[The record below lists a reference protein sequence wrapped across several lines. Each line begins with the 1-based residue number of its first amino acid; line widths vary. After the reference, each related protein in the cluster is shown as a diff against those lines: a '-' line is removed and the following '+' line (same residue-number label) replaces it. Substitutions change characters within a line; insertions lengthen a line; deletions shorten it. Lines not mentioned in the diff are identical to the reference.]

1 MATLDVAQAA
11 AILKEYY
18 STQRVTQM
26 TYKDAPLYAM
36 LTKVKDFR
44 GRIYPLPMRVT
55 NPQGRAAVFSNAQAQ
70 KVGSNYKEFSLTRAR
85 DYSLASI
92 SSEAIMA
99 SENDAGA
106 FLRLAT
112 AEIDGALDSLKRS
125 LGWSIYGDGSGSLGL
140 IASYTLV
147 SGASTI
153 TLSQVEDIVKFE
165 IGQTLEVRNGAT
177 LRSYSTGVTSSVVI
191 KVDRDLGVVTLSAT
205 SITGSDIVANDTSN
219 VVGDYNVK
227 LTGLAGWIPKV
238 TPTNTL
244 FFGVDRTSDVTRL
257 GGVRNSAIGKPMDEA
272 LIDAARRAG
281 REGGAPD
288 YGFLGFNR
296 YAQLEK
302 TLGSRLIYS
311 DVQVAGVGFRGIE
324 LSGPAGKIVIMPDR
338 DCPESTGYLLQMDTW
353 ALYSLKEPVQIL
365 DMDGNKMLRESS
377 ADAYEIRCAS
387 FSQLGCTFPGA
398 NVVINF

>member
-1 MATLDVAQAA
+1 MATLDVGQAT

-18 STQRVTQM
+18 SNQRVTQM

-36 LTKVKDFR
+36 LTKVKDFS

-55 NPQGRAAVFSNAQAQ
+55 NPQGRSSTFANAQSQ
-70 KVGSNYKEFSLTRAR
+70 KIGSNYKEFSLVRAK

-112 AEIDGALDSLKRS
+112 AEIDGALDSLKRA
-125 LGWSIYGDGSGSLGL
+125 LGWAIYGDGSGAIGT
-140 IASYTLV
+140 IASYSLV
-147 SGASTI
+147 GGFAVI
-153 TLSQVEDIVKFE
+153 ALSQVEDVVKFE
-165 IGQTLEVRNGAT
+165 IGQTLEVRSGAT
-177 LRSYSTGVTSSVVI
+177 LRSFSTGVSITQVS
-191 KVDRDLGVVTLSAT
+191 KVDRDQGIVTLAAI
-205 SITGSDIVANDTSN
+205 SITGSDIVANDTTN
-219 VVGDYNVK
+219 VVGDYNTK
-227 LTGLAGWIPKV
+227 LTGLAGWLPKT
-238 TPTNTL
+238 TPTSAL
-244 FFGVDRTSDVTRL
+244 FFGVDRTADATRL

-281 REGGAPD
+281 REGGSPD
-288 YGFLGFNR
+288 YGFLGFSR

-302 TLGSRLIYS
+302 TLGSRVIYS
-311 DVQVAGVGFRGIE
+311 DVEVAGVGFRGIE
-324 LSGPAGKIVIMPDR
+324 ISGPNGKIVIMPDR
-338 DCPESTGYLLQMDTW
+338 DCPENTGYLLQMDTF
-353 ALYSLKEPVQIL
+353 ALYSLKEPVMIL

-377 ADAYEIRCAS
+377 ADAYEIRCAT

-398 NVVINF
+398 NVVISF